1 MCRALGPDRH
11 AEQSLW
17 LVQPT
22 TSASSKARETQQAG
36 GTQQVD
42 GARQVD
48 GTRQRVEPK
57 AQRLATVDIA
67 IPVLNEE
74 RALEGCVRTLHAF
87 LLESF
92 PWPWQVTIVDNGS
105 TDRTWEVAT
114 RLSVTLKNVTA
125 RRLEITGKGAAVK
138 AAWLESTAD
147 IVAYMDVDLSTDL
160 GALLPLIAPLAS
172 GHSDISIGT
181 RLARG
186 SRISRGLKR
195 EALSR
200 AYNALLKHTFSA
212 RFTDAACGFKAA
224 RAEVARSLLT
234 RVADDGWFFDTEL
247 LLLAEYNG
255 LRVHE
260 VPVDWIEDTD
270 SRVRLMSAATH
281 NLGCLVRTAR
291 TIASGAGDVDLP
303 PRPGLR
309 PNHPE
314 AVLRRE
320 RSSRLARL
328 GAFAVVGVT
337 STMVHAG
344 LYLLLRTWW
353 APAFSNLGAL
363 LLTGFA
369 NTEANRRWTFPY
381 RDGHR
386 IRIHFRAGALFLL
399 NYLVTSLP
407 VYLVAGH
414 GRHNTR
420 ALETAVLVL
429 CAASMTLLRFLAL
442 DRWVFPSPAA
452 RAARAARNRR
462 KRSLRS
468 A

>member
-1 MCRALGPDRH
+1 MH
-11 AEQSLW
+11 
-17 LVQPT
+17 T
-22 TSASSKARETQQAG
+22 TSSASSKAR
-36 GTQQVD
+36 
-42 GARQVD
+42 GARQ
-48 GTRQRVEPK
+48 GGQPK

-74 RALEGCVRTLHAF
+74 RALEGCIRTLHAF
-87 LLESF
+87 LTESF

-105 TDRTWEVAT
+105 TDRTWEIAT
-114 RLSVTLKNVTA
+114 KLSDTLKNVGT
-125 RRLEITGKGAAVK
+125 RQLDIVGKGAAVK

-181 RLARG
+181 RLATG

-195 EALSR
+195 EAVSR
-200 AYNALLKHTFSA
+200 AYNALLKHAFSA

-224 RAEVARSLLT
+224 RAEVARSLLV
-234 RVADDGWFFDTEL
+234 RVTDDGWFFDTEL

-260 VPVDWIEDTD
+260 VPVDWIEDAD
-270 SRVRLMSAATH
+270 SRVRLVTVAAH
-281 NLGCLVRTAR
+281 NLRCLMRTAR
-291 TIASGAGDVDLP
+291 SIASGAADVDLP

-314 AVLRRE
+314 AVVRRE
-320 RSSRLARL
+320 RSSTLARL
-328 GAFAVVGVT
+328 GAFTVVGAA

-353 APAFSNLGAL
+353 TPAFSNLGAL

-381 RDGHR
+381 RTGHR

-407 VYLVAGH
+407 VCLVSGSGSHHTHAM
-414 GRHNTR
+414 
-420 ALETAVLVL
+420 ETAVLVL
-429 CAASMTLLRFLAL
+429 CAASMTLLRFVAL

-452 RAARAARNRR
+452 PAERGARSR
-462 KRSLRS
+462 KRFLRS
-468 A
+468 ARDTVRSESP